1 MSRLDMDL
9 VDVFKRRTRSPKRP
23 RSGDIIN
30 TIFPHFRQHPP
41 YEGSLILGEAD
52 QWEKAQAMERIA
64 LAKLTELPAN
74 DEARRALEPVLRAN
88 LEKIDRREKIRE

>member
-9 VDVFKRRTRSPKRP
+9 VTIFKRRTRSPHRP

-30 TIFPHFRQHPP
+30 EIFPHFRQHPP

-52 QWEKAQAMERIA
+52 QWEKRLFIIGQQKPKPEDLRTKSD
-64 LAKLTELPAN
+64 LKKLNYGMLTAE
-74 DEARRALEPVLRAN
+74 DHSQILRF
-88 LEKIDRREKIRE
+88 LRQ